1 MSFKQ
6 FSDNLP
12 RYRCIKCV
20 SAGKITLLLTHV
32 DGTLDVELIGN
43 DEKIHKIRMSA
54 DWNHKHAPELHGYM
68 VFYDDGY
75 TSYSPAEAFE
85 KGYVP
90 LSENE
95 GSEI

>member
-6 FSDNLP
+6 FADQLP

-32 DGTLDVELIGN
+32 DGTLDVEVADDAG
-43 DEKIHKIRMSA
+43 KIHKIRMSP
-54 DWNHKHAPELHGYM
+54 DWNHKHSPELHGYL

-85 KGYVP
+85 KGCV
-90 LSENE
+90 LITEDE
-95 GSEI
+95 GSKI